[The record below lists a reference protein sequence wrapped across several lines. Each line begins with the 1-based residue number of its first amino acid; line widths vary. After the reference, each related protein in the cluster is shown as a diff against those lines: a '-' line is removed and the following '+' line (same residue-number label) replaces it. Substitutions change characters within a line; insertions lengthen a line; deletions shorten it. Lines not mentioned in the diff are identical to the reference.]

1 MDAKGRRLLRV
12 GLGALAAG
20 WLLLLAFIAHD
31 RLSLRNADAFQ
42 TVTME
47 PQKDGS
53 LPVLWPAPPF
63 SGVDQ
68 HGRATTGETLAG
80 HVWIA
85 DFIFTRCT
93 TACPLISAKL
103 LFVRNAI
110 TRPGV
115 RFVSF
120 SVDPEHDT
128 PTVLEQ
134 YAERWSGDPR
144 WFLLN
149 THGKDVHDI
158 AKGMRVPIERSSDP
172 VNPILHTT
180 FFFLVDSSGRVRG
193 IYDSLDDQAV
203 GRLIHDAERLD
214 GASGAA
220 LQATFATAP
229 GSSSVDR
236 GRALFDTV
244 GCSACHTDVRVAPPL
259 GGLWSRTVHLEDG
272 GTALADEAYVRESI
286 LDPGARIVAGYGTL
300 MPSYRE
306 HLSGEQVSDVVD
318 YLRSMPA
325 PSGPLAPEPA
335 PAALTQAIDPVCG
348 MKVVATERSAHVSY
362 LGRVY
367 YFCSDTCLER
377 FSKAPRKYLPGGS

>member
-1 MDAKGRRLLRV
+1 M
-12 GLGALAAG
+12 
-20 WLLLLAFIAHD
+20 
-31 RLSLRNADAFQ
+31 
-42 TVTME
+42 
-47 PQKDGS
+47 
-53 LPVLWPAPPF
+53 
-63 SGVDQ
+63 
-68 HGRATTGETLAG
+68 
-80 HVWIA
+80 WIA

-110 TRPGV
+110 TSPGV

-128 PTVLEQ
+128 PAVLEE

-144 WFLLN
+144 WILLN
-149 THGKDVHDI
+149 THGKDVQDI

-172 VNPILHTT
+172 INPILHTT
-180 FFFLVDSSGRVRG
+180 YFFLVDPSGRVRG

-214 GASGAA
+214 GTSGAA

-236 GRALFDTV
+236 GRALFDTI
-244 GCSACHTDVRVAPPL
+244 GCSACHTDVRVAPLL

-272 GTALADEAYVRESI
+272 GATLADEAYVRESI

-300 MPSYRE
+300 MPSYRD
-306 HLSGEQVSDVVD
+306 HLSAEQVSDVVD

-325 PSGPLAPEPA
+325 PSGPSAPEPA

-348 MKVVATERSAHVSY
+348 MKVVAIDANPHVTFR
-362 LGRVY
+362 GKTY
-367 YFCSDTCLER
+367 YFCSDTCFER
-377 FSKAPRKYLPGGS
+377 FSKAPGKYLPGGS